1 MRIRHALAATAVG
14 AALALGTAAAPAL
27 AAAPAPAPAPASS
40 GATVQAVYT
49 WQPTGELFRVY
60 STCKARA
67 SYYLAA
73 SNVKAYEC
81 RPENGYWAGW
91 VYAS

>member
-27 AAAPAPAPAPASS
+27 AAAPAPVSS

-49 WQPTGELFRVY
+49 WQHTGEYFRAKP
-60 STCKARA
+60 TCDDRA
-67 SYYLAA
+67 GFFLAA
-73 SNVKAYEC
+73 SNVKDYKCVSE
-81 RPENGYWAGW
+81 GGLWAGM